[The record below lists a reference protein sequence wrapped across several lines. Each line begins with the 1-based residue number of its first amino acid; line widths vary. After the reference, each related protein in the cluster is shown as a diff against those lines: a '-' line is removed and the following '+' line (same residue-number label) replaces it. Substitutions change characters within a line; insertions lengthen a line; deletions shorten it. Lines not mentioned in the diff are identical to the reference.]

1 MYDAANNVTGYF
13 HLKTIND
20 ELVQKNVELELQLE
34 SIRKALIE
42 ATEDS
47 SGVEQLKQEALAG
60 YDIFKASVINN
71 SVTHADNYITL
82 DKGEADGI
90 RSEMG
95 VVNGSGVV
103 GIVYLTSPHYSIVI
117 PVLNSKSSISCKI
130 KRSDYFGF
138 LKWDG
143 GSSEFAFIKDMPR
156 HSLFSLGDTIVTS
169 GHSAVFPSG
178 IPVGTVDDIADSHD
192 GLSYLLRV
200 KLFTD
205 FARLN
210 DVRVIAQ
217 KGQEEQLELEKQV
230 KRLSKKVD
238 VDLSTK
244 NRVVYRTGT
253 VAGVGAESYA
263 YQRVCHSFL
272 FIYFI
277 LKYNSGVSRNVLM
290 IWAFLLG
297 LTVDILGN
305 TSGDECG
312 CGHCTGF
319 YA

>member
-1 MYDAANNVTGYF
+1 MRNLLNFFLKYNYWFLFVLLEVISFALLFRFNSYQGSAFFTSANRVAGAVYDAANNVTGYF

-20 ELVQKNVELELQLE
+20 ELVQKNVELELQVERLRE
-34 SIRKALIE
+34 ALTE
-42 ATEDS
+42 ATGDS
-47 SGVEQLKQEALAG
+47 SGIEQMKQEALQG

-71 SVTHADNYITL
+71 SITHADNYITIN
-82 DKGEADGI
+82 KGTADGV

-95 VVNGSGVV
+95 VVNGRGVV
-103 GIVYLTSPHYSIVI
+103 GIVYLTSSHHSIVI

-130 KRSDYFGF
+130 KKSDYFGF

-143 GSSEFAFIKDMPR
+143 GSSEYAYVKDMPR

-178 IPVGTVDDIADSHD
+178 IPIGTVDDIADSHD

-210 DVRVIAQ
+210 DVRVIAE

-230 KRLSKKVD
+230 KTNK
-238 VDLSTK
+238 
-244 NRVVYRTGT
+244 
-253 VAGVGAESYA
+253 
-263 YQRVCHSFL
+263 
-272 FIYFI
+272 
-277 LKYNSGVSRNVLM
+277 
-290 IWAFLLG
+290 
-297 LTVDILGN
+297 
-305 TSGDECG
+305 
-312 CGHCTGF
+312 
-319 YA
+319 